1 MLRDITIGQYYP
13 VESVIHRLDPR
24 TKFLGTIMLIVSLFL
39 FKTFWGFLL
48 TGGFVVMVTALAH
61 LPAKYVLKG
70 MRPML
75 FLLLF
80 MMIFTLLMTPGEVL
94 GEWWIF
100 TVTKE
105 GIFASLFLGL
115 RLAFLIF
122 GSSLMTYT
130 TTPNKL
136 TSGMES
142 VFGFLKVFKVPVHE
156 LAMMI
161 SIALRFIPILFE
173 ETNKIMKAQQARGAD
188 FESGGPIK
196 RAKALIPILI
206 PLFVSAFR
214 RAGDLAE
221 AMEARCYHGGEGR
234 TKMKPL
240 KYHGRDLAAYLI
252 MIGVVVGCVFI
263 P

>member
-13 VESVIHRLDPR
+13 SESVIHRLDPR
-24 TKFLGTIMLIVSLFL
+24 VKFAGTFVYIVSLFV
-39 FKTFWGFLL
+39 FKSFWGFIPAAVWLIMIIL
-48 TGGFVVMVTALAH
+48 ITGIPVEFII
-61 LPAKYVLKG
+61 KG
-70 MRPML
+70 LRPML

-94 GEWWIF
+94 GEWLIF

-105 GIFASLFLGL
+105 GIYAALFMGL
-115 RLAFLIF
+115 RLTMLVL

-136 TSGMES
+136 TAGMES
-142 VFGFLKVFKVPVHE
+142 VFGFLKIFKVPVHE

-161 SIALRFIPILFE
+161 SIALRFIPILLE
-173 ETNKIMKAQQARGAD
+173 ETNKIIKAQQARGAD

-196 RAKALIPILI
+196 RAKAMVPILI
-206 PLFVSAFR
+206 PLFVSSFR
-214 RAGDLAE
+214 RAGELAE

-240 KYHGRDLAAYLI
+240 KYAKRDLIAYLCLAGLI
-252 MIGVVVGCVFI
+252 AGCIFI

>member
-1 MLRDITIGQYYP
+1 MLRDITLGQYYP
-13 VESVIHRLDPR
+13 AESVIHRLDPR
-24 TKFLGTIMLIVSLFL
+24 TKFLGTLAFIVALFL

-48 TGGFVVMVTALAH
+48 CGGFIIFVTALAK
-61 LPAKYVLKG
+61 LPIKFLIKG
-70 MRPML
+70 MRPIL

-80 MMIFTLLMTPGEVL
+80 MMIFNLLLTPGEII
-94 GEWWIF
+94 GQWWIF
-100 TVTKE
+100 RVTKE
-105 GIFASLFLGL
+105 GVYAALFMGL
-115 RLAFLIF
+115 RLIMLVF
-122 GSSLMTYT
+122 GSSIMTYT

-142 VFGFLKVFKVPVHE
+142 VFGFLKIFKVPVHE

-161 SIALRFIPILFE
+161 SIALRFIPILLD

-188 FESGGPIK
+188 FETGGLIK
-196 RAKALIPILI
+196 RAKALVPLLI

-214 RAGDLAE
+214 RAEELAE
-221 AMEARCYHGGEGR
+221 AMEARCYHGGKGR

-240 KYHGRDLAAYLI
+240 KYHLRDLIAYLSLAGLI
-252 MIGVVVGCVFI
+252 VGCVFI

>member
-1 MLRDITIGQYYP
+1 MLRDLTIGQYYP

-24 TKFLGTIMLIVSLFL
+24 TKFLGTIIFIVALFL

-48 TGGFVVMVTALAH
+48 AGGFIVSIIALAK
-61 LPAKYVLKG
+61 LPPKYVLKG
-70 MRPML
+70 MRPII

-80 MMIFTLLMTPGEVL
+80 MMIFNLLLTPGEVI

-100 TVTKE
+100 SVTKE
-105 GIFASLFLGL
+105 GIYSALFMGL
-115 RLAFLIF
+115 RLIMLVL
-122 GSSLMTYT
+122 GSSIMTYT
-130 TTPNKL
+130 TTPNNL

-156 LAMMI
+156 LAMMV
-161 SIALRFIPILFE
+161 SIALRFIPILME

-188 FESGGPIK
+188 FETGGPIK
-196 RAKALIPILI
+196 RAKALIPILV

-214 RAGDLAE
+214 RAGELAE
-221 AMEARCYHGGEGR
+221 AMEARCYHGGDGR

-240 KYHGRDLAAYLI
+240 KYHKRDLIAYLVLVGI
-252 MIGVVVGCVFI
+252 VVGEIFI

>member
-1 MLRDITIGQYYP
+1 MIKDITIGQYYP
-13 VESVIHRLDPR
+13 VDSCIHRLDPR
-24 TKFLGTIMLIVSLFL
+24 TKFLGTIMFIVSLFL
-39 FKTFWGFLL
+39 FRSFWGFILC
-48 TGGFVVMVTALAH
+48 GGFLVFVTALAKI
-61 LPAKYVLKG
+61 PAGYLIKG

-80 MMIFTLLMTPGEVL
+80 MMIFSLLLTPGEII
-94 GEWWIF
+94 GQWWIF
-100 TVTKE
+100 KVTKE
-105 GIFASLFLGL
+105 GIYTALFMGL
-115 RLAFLIF
+115 RLIMLVF

-142 VFGFLKVFKVPVHE
+142 VFGFLKIFKVPVHE
-156 LAMMI
+156 MAMMI
-161 SIALRFIPILFE
+161 SIALRFIPILLE

-188 FESGGPIK
+188 FESGGVIK
-196 RAKALIPILI
+196 RAKAFIPLLI

-214 RAGDLAE
+214 RAGELAE

-234 TKMKPL
+234 TRMKPL
-240 KYHGRDLAAYLI
+240 KYRLRDLIAFLALVGLI
-252 MIGVVVGCVFI
+252 VGCIFI

>member
-13 VESVIHRLDPR
+13 TESVIHRLDPR
-24 TKFLGTIMLIVSLFL
+24 TKFLGTIIFVVSLFL
-39 FKTFWGFLL
+39 FKSFWGFLL
-48 TGGFVVMVTALAH
+48 TGGFLVCLTVLAH
-61 LPAKYVLKG
+61 IPFKYVLKG

-105 GIFASLFLGL
+105 GIYAALFMGL
-115 RLAFLIF
+115 RLTMLVL

-136 TSGMES
+136 TAGMES
-142 VFGFLKVFKVPVHE
+142 VFGFLKIFKVPVHE

-161 SIALRFIPILFE
+161 SIALRFIPILLE
-173 ETNKIMKAQQARGAD
+173 ETNKIIKAQQARGAD
-188 FESGGPIK
+188 FESGGPVK
-196 RAKALIPILI
+196 RAKAMVPILI
-206 PLFVSAFR
+206 PLFVSSFR
-214 RAGDLAE
+214 RAGELAE

-240 KYHGRDLAAYLI
+240 KYAKRDLVAYLCL
-252 MIGVVVGCVFI
+252 IGLIVGCIFI

>member
-13 VESVIHRLDPR
+13 VESCVHRLDPR
-24 TKFLGTIMLIVSLFL
+24 TKFLGTIMLIISLFL

-48 TGGFVVMVTALAH
+48 TGSFVVLVTVLAH

-70 MRPML
+70 LRPIL

-80 MMIFTLLMTPGEVL
+80 MMVFTLLLTPGEVI

-100 TVTKE
+100 TVTEE
-105 GIFASLFLGL
+105 GIYASLFMGL
-115 RLAFLIF
+115 RLIMLVF

-142 VFGFLKVFKVPVHE
+142 VFGFLKIFKVPVHE
-156 LAMMI
+156 FAMMI
-161 SIALRFIPILFE
+161 SIALRFIPILLE

-196 RAKALIPILI
+196 RARALVPILI

-214 RAGDLAE
+214 RAGELAE
-221 AMEARCYHGGEGR
+221 AMEARCYHGGKGR

-240 KYHGRDLAAYLI
+240 KFGFRDLAAFLVL
-252 MIGVVVGCVFI
+252 IGVFTGCIFI

>member
-70 MRPML
+70 MRPMF

>member
-13 VESVIHRLDPR
+13 TESVIHRLDPR
-24 TKFLGTIMLIVSLFL
+24 TKFLGTILFVVSLFL
-39 FKTFWGFLL
+39 FKSFWGFLL
-48 TGGFVVMVTALAH
+48 VGGFLICVTALAH
-61 LPAKYVLKG
+61 IPFKFVLKG

-105 GIFASLFLGL
+105 GIYAALFMGL
-115 RLAFLIF
+115 RLTMLVL

-136 TSGMES
+136 TAGMES
-142 VFGFLKVFKVPVHE
+142 VFGFLKIFKVPVHE

-161 SIALRFIPILFE
+161 SIALRFIPILLE
-173 ETNKIMKAQQARGAD
+173 ETNKIIKAQQARGAD

-196 RAKALIPILI
+196 RAKAMVPILI
-206 PLFVSAFR
+206 PLFVSSFR
-214 RAGDLAE
+214 RAGELAE

-240 KYHGRDLAAYLI
+240 KYAKRDLIAYLCLAGLI
-252 MIGVVVGCVFI
+252 AGCIFI

>member
-24 TKFLGTIMLIVSLFL
+24 TKFLGTIMFVVSLFL
-39 FKTFWGFLL
+39 FKSFWGFLL
-48 TGGFVVMVTALAH
+48 AGAFLVTVTTLAH
-61 LPAKYVLKG
+61 IPPKYILKG
-70 MRPML
+70 LRPML

-80 MMIFTLLMTPGEVL
+80 MMIFTLLMTPGEVI

-100 TVTKE
+100 IVTKE
-105 GIFASLFLGL
+105 GIFAALFMGL
-115 RLAFLIF
+115 RLAFLVF

-142 VFGFLKVFKVPVHE
+142 CFGFLKIFKVPVHE
-156 LAMMI
+156 LAMMV
-161 SIALRFIPILFE
+161 SIALRFIPILLE

-188 FESGGPIK
+188 FESGGPVK
-196 RAKALIPILI
+196 RAKAMVPILI
-206 PLFVSAFR
+206 PLFVSSFR
-214 RAGDLAE
+214 RAGELAE
-221 AMEARCYHGGEGR
+221 AMEARCYHGGDGR

-240 KYHGRDLAAYLI
+240 KYHLRDLIAYLAL
-252 MIGVVVGCVFI
+252 IGLIVGCIFI

>member
-1 MLRDITIGQYYP
+1 MLRDMTIGQYYP
-13 VESVIHRLDPR
+13 VDSCIHRLDPR
-24 TKFLGTIMLIVSLFL
+24 TKFLGTIIFIVSLFL
-39 FKTFWGFLL
+39 FKSFWGFLL
-48 TGGFVVMVTALAH
+48 TGAFLVMVTVLAH
-61 LPAKYVLKG
+61 IPFKFLIKG

-80 MMIFTLLMTPGEVL
+80 MMIFNLLLTPGEVI

-100 TVTKE
+100 KVTKE
-105 GIFASLFLGL
+105 GIYAALFMGL
-115 RLAFLIF
+115 RLVMLVF

-161 SIALRFIPILFE
+161 SIALRFIPILLE

-188 FESGGPIK
+188 FETGGIIK
-196 RAKALIPILI
+196 KAKAMVPILV
-206 PLFVSAFR
+206 PLFISAFR
-214 RAGDLAE
+214 RAGELAE
-221 AMEARCYHGGEGR
+221 AMEARCYHGGDGR
-234 TKMKPL
+234 TRMKPL
-240 KYHGRDLAAYLI
+240 KYGKRDLVAYISLAGLI
-252 MIGVVVGCVFI
+252 AGCIFI

>member
-24 TKFLGTIMLIVSLFL
+24 TKFLGTIMFVVSLFL

-48 TGGFVVMVTALAH
+48 AGAFLVTVTALAH
-61 LPAKYVLKG
+61 IPTKFILKG
-70 MRPML
+70 LRPIL
-75 FLLLF
+75 FLLIF
-80 MMIFTLLMTPGEVL
+80 MMIFTLLMTPGEVI

-105 GIFASLFLGL
+105 GIFAALFMGL
-115 RLAFLIF
+115 RLAFLVF

-142 VFGFLKVFKVPVHE
+142 CFGFLKIFKVPVHE
-156 LAMMI
+156 LAMMV
-161 SIALRFIPILFE
+161 SIALRFIPILLE

-188 FESGGPIK
+188 FESGGPVK
-196 RAKALIPILI
+196 RAKAMVPILI
-206 PLFVSAFR
+206 PLFVSSFR
-214 RAGDLAE
+214 RAGELA
-221 AMEARCYHGGEGR
+221 
-234 TKMKPL
+234 
-240 KYHGRDLAAYLI
+240 
-252 MIGVVVGCVFI
+252 
-263 P
+263 

>member
-1 MLRDITIGQYYP
+1 MLRDLTIGQYYP
-13 VESVIHRLDPR
+13 AESVIHRLDPR
-24 TKFLGTIMLIVSLFL
+24 TKFLGTIMFIVALFL

-48 TGGFVVMVTALAH
+48 TGCFVVGIIALAK
-61 LPAKYVLKG
+61 LPPKYVLKG
-70 MRPML
+70 MRPIL

-80 MMIFTLLMTPGEVL
+80 MMIFNLLLTPGEVI

-100 TVTKE
+100 SVTKE
-105 GIFASLFLGL
+105 GIYAALFMGL
-115 RLAFLIF
+115 RLTMLVL
-122 GSSLMTYT
+122 GSTIMTYT

-142 VFGFLKVFKVPVHE
+142 CFGFLKIFKVPVHE
-156 LAMMI
+156 LAMMV
-161 SIALRFIPILFE
+161 SIALRFIPILLE

-196 RAKALIPILI
+196 RAKALIPILV
-206 PLFVSAFR
+206 PLFVSSFR
-214 RAGDLAE
+214 RAGELAE

-240 KYHGRDLAAYLI
+240 KYGRRDFVAYLVLA
-252 MIGVVVGCVFI
+252 GLVAGCFFI

>member
-1 MLRDITIGQYYP
+1 MLKDITIGQYYP
-13 VESVIHRLDPR
+13 VDSVIHRLDPR
-24 TKFLGTIMLIVSLFL
+24 TKFLGTIMFIVSLFL
-39 FKTFWGFLL
+39 FSSFWGFLL
-48 TGGFVVMVTALAH
+48 CGGFVIFVTALARI
-61 LPAKYVLKG
+61 PAGYLIKG

-80 MMIFTLLMTPGEVL
+80 MMAFSLLLTPGEVI

-100 TVTKE
+100 SVTKE
-105 GIFASLFLGL
+105 GVYTAFFMGL
-115 RLAFLIF
+115 RLVMLIF

-142 VFGFLKVFKVPVHE
+142 VFGFLKIFKVPVHE

-161 SIALRFIPILFE
+161 SIALRFIPILLE

-188 FESGGPIK
+188 FESGGAIK
-196 RAKALIPILI
+196 RAKALVPLLV

-214 RAGDLAE
+214 RAGELAE

-234 TKMKPL
+234 TRMKPL
-240 KYHGRDLAAYLI
+240 KYGIRDLMAYLMLAGLI
-252 MIGVVVGCVFI
+252 AGCIFI